1 MVRHKL
7 LLTQIWLNMLN
18 SVQGCMA
25 QERRLGMLIL
35 LNKEILFKFSFN
47 LIETKVLASTLMD
60 V

>member
-7 LLTQIWLNMLN
+7 LLSQIWLNMLN
-18 SVQGCMA
+18 SVQGYMA

-35 LNKEILFKFSFN
+35 LNKEILSKFSFN

>member
-18 SVQGCMA
+18 SVQGYMA

-35 LNKEILFKFSFN
+35 LNKEILSKFSFN

>member
-25 QERRLGMLIL
+25 QEHRLGMLIL